1 MGKNKETPQ
10 INAEE
15 LKGVQLRQNQK
26 IYSQK
31 IIEND
36 VTFCY
41 GPAGTSKTFTA
52 AYTALKILADRT
64 NNIHKIICTKPIQE
78 SGEKLGYL
86 PGPVDE
92 KIQPFVETFRNNFDK
107 IINKKSREFLES
119 CEQIEYRPL
128 AYMRGATFDNAIMIL
143 DEAQNCNFKQLMLFV
158 TRLGKD
164 SKVVVL
170 GDVSQYDIKFSE
182 VGLPDFIEMLEGI
195 KGVNSHVFTEND
207 IVRHKILIEIVDRYN
222 KWKYK
227 DKIN

>member
-1 MGKNKETPQ
+1 MGKQKETPQ
-10 INAEE
+10 ISTEE

-26 IYSQK
+26 LYSQK
-31 IIEND
+31 IIENE

-52 AYTALKILADRT
+52 AYTALKILADR
-64 NNIHKIICTKPIQE
+64 NNDIRKIICTKPIQE

-86 PGPVDE
+86 PGTVDE

-128 AYMRGATFDNAIMIL
+128 AYMRGATFDNAVMIL

-164 SKVVVL
+164 SKVIIS
-170 GDVSQYDIKFSE
+170 GDIEQSDIINNNKTF
-182 VGLPDFIEMLEGI
+182 LDFYKNVIEDV
-195 KGVNSHVFTEND
+195 KGASIHIFTEDD
-207 IVRHKILIEIVDRYN
+207 IVRSKILKEICKNYSI
-222 KWKYK
+222 WKSK
-227 DKIN
+227 NDI